1 VLTRRVIDTNALQS
15 PDLRAYLA
23 ADRQH
28 MAVLTEYAGIEVQK
42 GDTLKS
48 IFRALEILSDYPE
61 QVLILK
67 GTQTLCGLRNGR
79 ERGLAGRLIDER
91 ATADFANYCNQLK
104 KVQTGDLRLQAQIHQ
119 RGRDATAIA
128 DRILSAVPDITDARR
143 QVANDY
149 TEAEKRI
156 LRTHGVITKELGQK
170 LLRNVAVLAALL
182 FRNHPRVTEWPDVDT
197 VCNRYLFRYALCAH
211 LWLLDW
217 ISDGSN
223 ESRDPTRVRNDMI
236 DLHFATCATYF
247 DGLISSDAK
256 TIRVHREA
264 IRHLALMTRS

>member
-1 VLTRRVIDTNALQS
+1 MGSLRGGCPRHRRSLGAGCADPYTLTNWNSLVRPLTVLTRRVIDTNALQS

-170 LLRNVAVLAALL
+170 MLSNVAVLAALL

-211 LWLLDW
+211 RWLLDW
-217 ISDGSN
+217 MSDGSN
-223 ESRDPTRVRNDMI
+223 ESRDPTRVRNDI
-236 DLHFATCATYF
+236 D
-247 DGLISSDAK
+247 
-256 TIRVHREA
+256 
-264 IRHLALMTRS
+264 